1 MEVSPES
8 SSSALAILFAGLSAL
23 IAVISAV
30 AAWRSASA
38 SRMLAK
44 TAAEGE
50 RQRLILS
57 VARIAQET
65 LSKAG
70 SLRRLCDEIK
80 VTYDALATFNGSYG
94 SSRHKL
100 FKDRVDT
107 NRAQG
112 AAITAYI
119 ENSIPDEKPID
130 ELSDSEVNDLLLK
143 LTMKREE
150 LIELSAVLAQ
160 EKMEVKSQ
168 LLIYQEQAAK
178 PQ

>member
-1 MEVSPES
+1 
-8 SSSALAILFAGLSAL
+8 
-23 IAVISAV
+23 
-30 AAWRSASA
+30 
-38 SRMLAK
+38 MLAK
-44 TAAEGE
+44 KTAEVE

-57 VARIAQET
+57 VARIAQQT

-70 SLRRLCDEIK
+70 SLRQLCDEIK

-100 FKDRVDT
+100 FKDRVDS

-130 ELSDSEVNDLLLK
+130 ALADGEISDLLLK

-150 LIELSAVLAQ
+150 LIELSDVLSQ
-160 EKMEVKSQ
+160 EKMELKSQ
-168 LLIYQEQAAK
+168 LLIYQEQAARH
-178 PQ
+178 Q

>member
-1 MEVSPES
+1 MRVRGVYET
-8 SSSALAILFAGLSAL
+8 FGLSAL
-23 IAVISAV
+23 IAMLSAF

-44 TAAEGE
+44 KTAEVE

-57 VARIAQET
+57 VARIAQQT

-70 SLRRLCDEIK
+70 SLRQLCDEIK

-100 FKDRVDT
+100 FKDRVDS

-130 ELSDSEVNDLLLK
+130 ALADGEISDLLLK

-150 LIELSAVLAQ
+150 LIELSDVLSQ
-160 EKMEVKSQ
+160 EKMELKSQ
-168 LLIYQEQAAK
+168 LLIYQEQAARH
-178 PQ
+178 Q